1 MVCGYHVYHDIWEAA
16 VGQTLPCQRETGNP
30 HNPYAVSVMEGST
43 VIGHLLRAISSVCS
57 LFLRR
62 NGTIS
67 CKVTGT
73 RCKSSDLPQG
83 GLEIP
88 CKLIFAGA
96 SRDISKVQK
105 LITVAQSSILEM
117 TCKKDN
123 DAEPE
128 KKEGKSSRKEQ
139 PEKKQAEIDVPNFS
153 EVRWLQLNDNCL
165 SQVNKRE
172 LCDGKRLSDLHIN
185 YAQAL
190 LQKQFPEL
198 GGLHCSLLQEKKPK
212 CKMSQGLQIVHSRG
226 DH

>member
-1 MVCGYHVYHDIWEAA
+1 M
-16 VGQTLPCQRETGNP
+16 
-30 HNPYAVSVMEGST
+30 MKGST
-43 VIGHLLRAISSVCS
+43 VVGHLPRAISAVCS
-57 LFLRR
+57 LLLSRS
-62 NGTIS
+62 GTIS
-67 CKVTGT
+67 CKVTST
-73 RCKSSDLPQG
+73 RRKSSDLPEG

-139 PEKKQAEIDVPNFS
+139 PEKKQVKIDVPNFS
-153 EVRWLQLNDNCL
+153 EERWLQLNDNCL
-165 SQVNKRE
+165 SQVNKKE
-172 LCDGKRLSDLHIN
+172 LRNGKRLSDLHIN

-212 CKMSQGLQIVHSRG
+212 SEISQWLQRSSQPTAFQSIW
-226 DH
+226 

>member
-1 MVCGYHVYHDIWEAA
+1 MTTYKVEFMVCGYHVYHDIWEAT
-16 VGQTLPCQRETGNP
+16 VGQTPLCQWETGNS
-30 HNPYAVSVMEGST
+30 HYPYVVSVMEGST
-43 VIGHLLRAISSVCS
+43 VVGHLPRAISALCS
-57 LFLRR
+57 LLLSR

-67 CKVTGT
+67 WKVTST
-73 RCKSSDLPQG
+73 RRKSSDLPQG

-88 CKLIFAGA
+88 CKLMLAGA

-105 LITVAQSSILEM
+105 LITVAQSSGLGM
-117 TCKKDN
+117 TFKKDD

-128 KKEGKSSRKEQ
+128 KKEGKRSRKEQ

-172 LCDGKRLSDLHIN
+172 LCDGKRLSEFHIN

-198 GGLHCSLLQEKKPK
+198 GGLHCFLL
-212 CKMSQGLQIVHSRG
+212 
-226 DH
+226 